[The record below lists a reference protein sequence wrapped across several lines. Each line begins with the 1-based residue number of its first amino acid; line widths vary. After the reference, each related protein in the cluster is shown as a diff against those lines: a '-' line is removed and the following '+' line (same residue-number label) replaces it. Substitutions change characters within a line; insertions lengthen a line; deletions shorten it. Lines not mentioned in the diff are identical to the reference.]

1 MKKIL
6 GIVVLGLLL
15 SGNAY
20 SDDKIKI
27 GIERCADYNIASNNN
42 ISRSYEIKIAFKDN
56 TKIKLIDHNLR
67 KTKVKERSLLREI
80 KEYANDNLLEPLNI
94 YVDILI
100 NGFFGKNYHN
110 QALKEKLMIK
120 LANIKYKPNELKK
133 DEISLYLYEKVMK
146 LVDVSTEKRQFRR
159 LKMETYT
166 EEFKKLKFS
175 TKMQE
180 GGYVTNYEQCKL
192 DYKNSPNT
200 FIARWVK

>member
-1 MKKIL
+1 MKRFLGIIIL
-6 GIVVLGLLL
+6 GVLL

-20 SDDKIKI
+20 SDDKEKI

-42 ISRSYEIKIAFKDN
+42 ISGSYEIKIAFKDN

-67 KTKVKERSLLREI
+67 KTKVKERSLRREI
-80 KEYANDNLLEPLNI
+80 SEYANDNLLEPLEI
-94 YVDILI
+94 YGTIFTHGI
-100 NGFFGKNYHN
+100 YGKKKNVK
-110 QALKEKLMIK
+110 ALKNKLRIKLM
-120 LANIKYKPNELKK
+120 NIKYKPNELKK
-133 DEISLYLYEKVMK
+133 DEISLYFNKAVMM
-146 LVDVSTEKRQFRR
+146 LVDVNTEKKLLKD
-159 LKMETYT
+159 LKMMTYT

-180 GGYVTNYEQCKL
+180 GGYVTNHRQCKL